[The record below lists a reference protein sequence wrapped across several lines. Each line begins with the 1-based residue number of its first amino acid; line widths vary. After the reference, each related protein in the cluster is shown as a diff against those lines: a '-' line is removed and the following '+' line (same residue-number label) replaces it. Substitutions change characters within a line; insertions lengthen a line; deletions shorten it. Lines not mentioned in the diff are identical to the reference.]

1 MNRCGY
7 IAIVGRPNVG
17 KSTLL
22 NQLMEKKYAV
32 TSRRAQTTRYAMTF
46 IYTNEELNT
55 QFLLVDTPGLLSSES
70 TAQHFTHRMHHDAC
84 HAISSLDLRWW
95 VLEAGT
101 MNATDHELARLMLPH
116 AENTIVILNKTDQVP
131 KAKILPQILALQ
143 AMGFHNQVP
152 CSALNRGTLEPLL
165 KESLKF
171 MPEQD
176 FFYPKDQHVT
186 YTKDFLIR
194 EVVREK
200 IMRYVGQE
208 VPYYCYVVC
217 ESSEVKNQH
226 LHLHV
231 RIEVPNDR
239 YKMILLGSG
248 GQHMKKIGEA
258 ARHTLEGLLETKIFL
273 KLWIKVSD
281 GPNALE
287 KEQQQAAMFGWST

>member
-7 IAIVGRPNVG
+7 VAIVGRPNVG

-22 NQLMEKKYAV
+22 NQLLQKKYAV

-46 IYTNEELNT
+46 IYTDEALAS
-55 QFLLVDTPGLLSSES
+55 QFLLVDTPGLLTQESSDR
-70 TAQHFTHRMHHDAC
+70 HFTNRMHKEAC
-84 HAISSLDLRWW
+84 HAIATLDLRWW

-101 MNATDHELARLMLPH
+101 LLSADQELAKLMQPY
-116 AENTIVILNKTDQVP
+116 ADKTIVVLNKIDQAP

-143 AMGFHNQVP
+143 AMGFHYQVP
-152 CSALNRGTLEPLL
+152 CSALERNSLNPLL
-165 KESLKF
+165 KDSYRFL
-171 MPEQD
+171 PEQD
-176 FFYPKDQHVT
+176 FFYPASQHVT
-186 YTKDFLIR
+186 YTQDFLIR

-208 VPYYCYVVC
+208 VPYYCHVAC
-217 ESSEVKNQH
+217 ELVEQKNQH

-239 YKMILLGSG
+239 YKTILLGAK

-258 ARHTLEGLLETKIFL
+258 ARHTLESILQTPIFL

-287 KEQQQAAMFGWST
+287 KEQQQAAMFGWSS

>member
-22 NQLMEKKYAV
+22 NQLMEKKYAI

-46 IYTNEELNT
+46 IYTSEPLET

-70 TAQHFTHRMHHDAC
+70 TAQHLTHRMHQEAC
-84 HAISSLDLRWW
+84 HAIASLDLRWW
-95 VLEAGT
+95 VLEAGV
-101 MNATDHELARLMLPH
+101 MNKTDHELARLMQPQ
-116 AENTIVILNKTDQVP
+116 ADRTIVILNKIDQVS
-131 KAKILPQILALQ
+131 KMKLLPQILALQ

-152 CSALNRGTLEPLL
+152 CSALDRPTLMPLL
-165 KESLKF
+165 KDSVKF

-176 FFYPKDQHVT
+176 FFYPSDQHVT

-208 VPYYCYVVC
+208 VPYYCSIVC
-217 ESSEVKNQH
+217 ESSEMKKEH

-231 RIEVPNDR
+231 RIDVPNPR
-239 YKMILLGSG
+239 YKMILLGAG

-287 KEQQQAAMFGWST
+287 KEQQQSALLGWNG